1 MDGHVS
7 CLPSRVPLTILKQ
20 QQHALLPAVKFCR
33 WKIAFH
39 HIFFL
44 SLITNLFRFYR
55 YEELIDKVDRDNKPF
70 DRQQAQDEVDKLLL
84 NRETLDKYIQFEK
97 DKPRNAQEMLDAE
110 RATLQEPGTIL
121 TYVFWVLLFPV
132 ISYLQKT
139 DFFDG
144 LLGGGGGNDSLIQ

>member
-1 MDGHVS
+1 M
-7 CLPSRVPLTILKQ
+7 SRE
-20 QQHALLPAVKFCR
+20 
-33 WKIAFH
+33 
-39 HIFFL
+39 L
-44 SLITNLFRFYR
+44 SEEDTKLFERFGVAPEKVAPDVDLNEVLQWMGT
-55 YEELIDKVDRDNKPF
+55 YEDLIDKVDRDNKPF

-144 LLGGGGGNDSLIQ
+144 LLGGGGGGDSLIQ